1 MNDEV
6 RDDKCDLM
14 VLALHESE
22 EVHDS
27 AGIFRNILEYS
38 GIFRDV
44 KCDLMVLALHES
56 EEVHHSAGISKLV
69 VVPRNQLDKFVRQL
83 NASLGIEDG

>member
-1 MNDEV
+1 
-6 RDDKCDLM
+6 M

-38 GIFRDV
+38 EMINV
-44 KCDLMVLALHES
+44 
-56 EEVHHSAGISKLV
+56 I
-69 VVPRNQLDKFVRQL
+69 
-83 NASLGIEDG
+83 

>member
-1 MNDEV
+1 MVLALHESEEV
-6 RDDKCDLM
+6 HDSAELFRNIQEYSGIFPDDKCDLM

-38 GIFRDV
+38 EMINV
-44 KCDLMVLALHES
+44 
-56 EEVHHSAGISKLV
+56 I
-69 VVPRNQLDKFVRQL
+69 
-83 NASLGIEDG
+83 